1 MIRPEIAR
9 LRTEYSLK
17 TLNESDV
24 LPHPVLQFQSWFQ
37 EALQCEVEEVNA
49 MSLAT
54 ATKTGMPSARI
65 VLLKSVDE
73 NGFVFFTNY
82 HSRKG
87 KQLAENPHAAL
98 VFFWKE
104 LQRQVRIEG
113 DVEVLNEK
121 DSDEYFYSRPYGS
134 RLGAWASPQS
144 EPISSRTVLD
154 EKLHEYELHFGKN
167 VPRPPHWGGFLVKPF
182 LIEFWQGR
190 PNRLHDRIQYQLQ
203 LPNTWKLQRL
213 AP

>member
-1 MIRPEIAR
+1 MIRPEIAS

-17 TLNESDV
+17 TLNETEV

-37 EALQCEVEEVNA
+37 EAVACEVEEVNA
-49 MSLAT
+49 MTLAT

-87 KQLAENPHAAL
+87 KQLTENPQAAL

-113 DVEVLNEK
+113 KVEVLNEK

-144 EPISSRTVLD
+144 EPISNRTVL
-154 EKLHEYELHFGKN
+154 EERLHEYELHFGEN
-167 VPRPPHWGGFLVKPF
+167 IPRPPYWGGFLVKPF
-182 LIEFWQGR
+182 VMEFWQGR
-190 PNRLHDRIQYQLQ
+190 PNRLHDRIEYQLQ
-203 LPNTWKLQRL
+203 LPDTWKLQRL

>member
-1 MIRPEIAR
+1 MIRPEIAS

-17 TLNESDV
+17 TLNETEV

-37 EALQCEVEEVNA
+37 EAVACEVEEVNA
-49 MSLAT
+49 MTLAT

-87 KQLAENPHAAL
+87 KQLTENPQAAL

-113 DVEVLNEK
+113 KVEVLNEK

-144 EPISSRTVLD
+144 EPISNRTVL
-154 EKLHEYELHFGKN
+154 EERLHEYELHFGEN
-167 VPRPPHWGGFLVKPF
+167 VPRPPYWGGFLVKPF
-182 LIEFWQGR
+182 VMEFWQGR
-190 PNRLHDRIQYQLQ
+190 PNRLHDRIEYQLQ
-203 LPNTWKLQRL
+203 LPDTWKLQRL